1 MKSTAAT
8 RTARLV
14 FIGCVAWGLVIGTRL
29 YRHAGD
35 NPRAQFPSRFEESA
49 VDTTNAEVPTADQLV
64 DAQTDSALSL
74 ATIRGKGYVLGNLIR
89 DIHSN
94 RKITSNGKGLLDVS
108 RIPEE
113 LGKTH
118 APFRLDDGDVHP
130 RRRAEYFAA
139 ILTAALDQPPGIQ
152 QKVADAMEPFYSKDY
167 VGGIRAS
174 SREGELLSILGD
186 QAKDE
191 LRRILPPDVHEQLD
205 RITPAKDF
213 LTVAASF
220 HDETVAFSTKAS
232 DLSISDRTVAFDHD
246 GKWLLAAPATLDLDL
261 APQVVEFEG
270 FINYGSPIVVAP
282 PLTPQ
287 WTSEPPPK

>member
-1 MKSTAAT
+1 MKSTAVT
-8 RTARLV
+8 RRARLV
-14 FIGCVAWGLVIGTRL
+14 FIGCIACGLVIGTML
-29 YRHAGD
+29 YRDARE
-35 NPRAQFPSRFEESA
+35 NSRAHLPSRLEESV
-49 VDTTNAEVPTADQLV
+49 VDKRNAGVPTANHRV
-64 DAQTDSALSL
+64 EAQTDSALSL

-94 RKITSNGKGLLDVS
+94 RKITPDGKGFLDVS

-113 LGKTH
+113 LRKTH

-139 ILTAALDQPPGIQ
+139 IVTAALDQPPDIQ
-152 QKVADAMEPFYSKDY
+152 QKIVGALEPFYAKDY

-174 SREGELLSILGD
+174 SREGQPLSMIGD

-191 LRRILPPDVHEQLD
+191 LRRILPPDVHGQLD

-220 HDETVAFSTKAS
+220 QDDTILTGSGIDFTISGGL
-232 DLSISDRTVAFDHD
+232 LSFEYD
-246 GKWLLAAPATLDLDL
+246 GNLNLNSAEVDGV
-261 APQVVEFEG
+261 VVEFEG
-270 FINYGSPIVVAP
+270 FINYGNPIVAKQPAP
-282 PLTPQ
+282 PR
-287 WTSEPPPK
+287 WTIEPPPK